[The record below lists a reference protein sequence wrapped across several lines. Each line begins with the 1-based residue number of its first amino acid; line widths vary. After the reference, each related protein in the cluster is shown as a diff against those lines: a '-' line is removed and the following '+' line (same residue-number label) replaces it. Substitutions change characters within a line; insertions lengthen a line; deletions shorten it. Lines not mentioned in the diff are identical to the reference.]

1 MNGPIC
7 GINECM
13 VPYWH
18 GRPCLQAIVSLVY
31 MVLIPIYGT
40 GSEKMSYRYI
50 YIKVI
55 KMIHFKIATS
65 PEP

>member
-1 MNGPIC
+1 MYSRLTCHIF
-7 GINECM
+7 
-13 VPYWH
+13 VPDIV
-18 GRPCLQAIVSLVY
+18 RPFWDTLYFML
-31 MVLIPIYGT
+31 YGT

>member
-1 MNGPIC
+1 MVIHATTKGPDYSHSSESSCIC
-7 GINECM
+7 TFLHKPQI
-13 VPYWH
+13 Y
-18 GRPCLQAIVSLVY
+18 IS
-31 MVLIPIYGT
+31 IYGT

-50 YIKVI
+50 FIKVI